1 MSYTEPLLNQVSR
14 FLMSMG
20 FGFILCVLY
29 LAFSFLRMIMG
40 EKKWMYIISDML
52 FGITATVLSFFFMI
66 IYNNGQVRFNL
77 VLGQM
82 IGGIVLYFT
91 IGRYLTKPIEAVSLT
106 VRKAVRVFLMPA
118 VLYLRSFPSFFI
130 RLYNKLKIKKQK
142 NYQLK
147 RSPKKH
153 LKRRKGKK
161 EKKQKRK

>member
-40 EKKWMYIISDML
+40 EKKWMYIFSDML

-91 IGRYLTKPIEAVSLT
+91 MGRYLTKTIEAVSLT

-142 NYQLK
+142 KLSAEK
-147 RSPKKH
+147 ESKKAS
-153 LKRRKGKK
+153 
-161 EKKQKRK
+161 EKKKRKKMIIE